1 MRPSQ
6 GTRESCCPGP
16 ASVFNATDSQNA
28 KSLPLTLHD
37 PNQNITNYHSH
48 IETDG
53 SAAQPKDDC

>member
-6 GTRESCCPGP
+6 VVLPRARFGIQR
-16 ASVFNATDSQNA
+16 ADSQNA

-53 SAAQPKDDC
+53 SAAQPKDDYYL